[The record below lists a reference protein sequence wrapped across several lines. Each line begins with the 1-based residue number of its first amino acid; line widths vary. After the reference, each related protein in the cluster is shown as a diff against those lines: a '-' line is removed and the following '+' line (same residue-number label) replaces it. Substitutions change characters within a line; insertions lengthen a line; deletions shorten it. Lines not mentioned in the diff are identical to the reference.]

1 MGRMEKKILGEN
13 IPMIVKLL
21 KKAYCDEMQIFHF
34 LWYVSL
40 NMEGIGL
47 VIYATSLKTQA
58 TEELKH
64 AELLSNRISELGEKA
79 PSNTSEWTA
88 LSNIGP
94 LDPIQHL
101 TLRSALEKTL
111 EFEGRAVENYNNIVK
126 KASEIDDFVTR
137 NLATTILADEVKDE
151 QHIED
156 VLNVLEIK

>member
-47 VIYATSLKTQA
+47 VTYATSLKTQA

-79 PSNTSEWTA
+79 PSNPSEWTA

>member
-1 MGRMEKKILGEN
+1 
-13 IPMIVKLL
+13 MIVKLL

-47 VIYATSLKTQA
+47 VTYATSLKTQA

-79 PSNTSEWTA
+79 PSNPSEWTA